1 VIPVLTSKVKNKTQR
16 GGQMDRTAQMD
27 TGNSARILQ
36 LQQMNQKTTAG
47 ERQMNRK
54 TAAPD
59 EHDCNGRC
67 TERQWQTGETAWADE
82 TDDVICTSTAAVA
95 DEPDDLQTQTRTCV

>member
-1 VIPVLTSKVKNKTQR
+1 
-16 GGQMDRTAQMD
+16 MDRTAQMD

-36 LQQMNQKTTAG
+36 PQQMNQKTTAG

-54 TAAPD
+54 TAAPN

-82 TDDVICTSTAAVA
+82 TGDIICTSTAAV
-95 DEPDDLQTQTRTCV
+95 

>member
-1 VIPVLTSKVKNKTQR
+1 MIPVLTSKVKNKTQR

-36 LQQMNQKTTAG
+36 QQQMNQKTTAG

-54 TAAPD
+54 TAAPN

-67 TERQWQTGETAWADE
+67 TERQWQTGETA
-82 TDDVICTSTAAVA
+82 
-95 DEPDDLQTQTRTCV
+95 